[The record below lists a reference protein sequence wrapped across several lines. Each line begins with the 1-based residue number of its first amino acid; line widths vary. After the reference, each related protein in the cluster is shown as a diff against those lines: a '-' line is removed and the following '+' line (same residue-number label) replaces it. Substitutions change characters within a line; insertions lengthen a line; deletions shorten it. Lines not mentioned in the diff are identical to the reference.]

1 MSKNKS
7 SLASKIYRRTR
18 LFIFKDLG
26 LEPKFLRFY
35 ETYRQGKKYK
45 NSLTKGGTLS
55 SDNIDKEEPI
65 YYPDYTVTDTN
76 VYIAQIPNQGAGI
89 GHQMANYNCGLH
101 LALKYGIGHAYVPF
115 VDKDWDRFLGF
126 GQNEPTIEDLKCQGY
141 KVKKLPSISIMGHDM
156 LDAIVAYYKQSG
168 QKVIL
173 LTQIDEFYAKQYG
186 VIPYIK
192 RKFEEANAR
201 KDDDK
206 LLGDHA
212 EVLLHKN
219 SSKGVDSVSEQA
231 NDNNHKLEGVDFINI
246 AVHIRRG
253 DINSGQVTGDKQL
266 TMRWLSNEYYEKVLD
281 QVVSKL
287 EDKKINLFI
296 FSQGDKKDYESY
308 EKYGQVYYCLDMSPM
323 ESFIRMVRAD
333 ILITSKSSF
342 SYKPALLSDGI
353 RICPKGF
360 WHGYPDDEKW
370 IVAEEDGE
378 IKHLYNI

>member
-45 NSLTKGGTLS
+45 DSLSEDKGFCSNVTDS
-55 SDNIDKEEPI
+55 EEPI
-65 YYPDYTVTDTN
+65 YYPDHTVTDTN

-89 GHQMANYNCGLH
+89 GHQIANYNCGLH

-126 GQNEPTIEDLKCQGY
+126 GQNESTIKDLKRQGY
-141 KVKKLPSISIMGHDM
+141 KVKKLPSISIIGHDM

-168 QKVIL
+168 EKVIL

-192 RKFEEANAR
+192 RKFEEAETR
-201 KDDDK
+201 KDDEK
-206 LLGDHA
+206 LLGEHA

-266 TMRWLSNEYYEKVLD
+266 TMRWLSNVYYEKVLD

-287 EDKKINLFI
+287 KDKKINLFI

-308 EKYGQVYYCLDMSPM
+308 EKYGQVYYCLDMPPM

-353 RICPKGF
+353 RICPSGF

-370 IVAEEDGE
+370 IVADEDGE
-378 IKHLYNI
+378 IKF

>member
-45 NSLTKGGTLS
+45 NSLTKEGTLS

-65 YYPDYTVTDTN
+65 YYPDQTVTDTD

-126 GQNEPTIEDLKCQGY
+126 GQNEPTIEDLKRQGY

-192 RKFEEANAR
+192 RKFEGAEAR

-206 LLGDHA
+206 LLGEHA
-212 EVLLHKN
+212 EVL
-219 SSKGVDSVSEQA
+219 KG
-231 NDNNHKLEGVDFINI
+231 DFVNI
-246 AVHIRRG
+246 AVHVRRG
-253 DINSGQVTGDKQL
+253 DINSGQVSGDKQL

-296 FSQGDKKDYESY
+296 FSQGDKKDYVSY

-323 ESFIRMVRAD
+323 ESFIHMVRAD

-370 IVAEEDGE
+370 IVAGEDGE
-378 IKHLYNI
+378 IKF

>member
-1 MSKNKS
+1 MKNKS
-7 SLASKIYRRTR
+7 SIISKVYRRTR

-35 ETYRQGKKYK
+35 ETYRRGKKYK
-45 NSLTKGGTLS
+45 DALAISSSGQADKIQICTTNSV
-55 SDNIDKEEPI
+55 EPL
-65 YYPDYTVTDTN
+65 YYPDHTITNTN

-101 LALKYGIGHAYVPF
+101 LALKYGIGHAYVLF
-115 VDKDWDRFLGF
+115 VDKNWDRFLGF

-192 RKFEEANAR
+192 RKFEEAEAR
-201 KDDDK
+201 KDDSR
-206 LLGDHA
+206 LLGQHSDI
-212 EVLLHKN
+212 LLHK
-219 SSKGVDSVSEQA
+219 V
-231 NDNNHKLEGVDFINI
+231 EGDYINV

-253 DINSGQVTGDKQL
+253 DINSGQISGDKQL
-266 TMRWLSNEYYEKVLD
+266 TMRWLGDEYYHNVL
-281 QVVSKL
+281 QKITY
-287 EDKKINLFI
+287 KYNGRKINIFL
-296 FSQGDKKDYESY
+296 FSQGNKDDFKDY
-308 EKYGQVYYCLDMSPM
+308 EKYGNIYYCIDMSPM
-323 ESFIRMVRAD
+323 ESFLHMVRAD
-333 ILITSKSSF
+333 ILVTSKSSF

-353 RICPKGF
+353 RICPEGF

-370 IVAEEDGE
+370 IVAGEDGE
-378 IKHLYNI
+378 IRLKT